1 MGLTVQL
8 PLVFWDKMGDISIL
22 VKGYIYLSI
31 YLDIHFHVIRSTIS
45 LGSNSVA
52 SLRGYNTFLIHKK
65 MIPNLKVVANIY
77 FEFLHPEA
85 IQYTFIR

>member
-45 LGSNSVA
+45 LGSNFCCFIER
-52 SLRGYNTFLIHKK
+52 L
-65 MIPNLKVVANIY
+65 
-77 FEFLHPEA
+77 
-85 IQYTFIR
+85 QYISYTQKDDTKFKSCC